1 MTRGWREP
9 FESCYKVNLK
19 TDCWLWQRALKG
31 CGYGHKWYDGKYQ
44 SAHRISWSIH
54 RGPVPEG
61 LFVLHKCDVMRC
73 VNPAHLFLGTQQDNM
88 DDQRRKGRHL
98 DSTCKY
104 GHPLVEGNLYK
115 FSNGRRQCRICVLR
129 RCAEYSA
136 RHQARA

>member
-9 FESCYKVNLK
+9 FESCYKVDRK
-19 TDCWLWQRALKG
+19 TGCWLWMRALKG

-73 VNPAHLFLGTQQDNM
+73 VNPAHLFLGTHQDNM
-88 DDQRRKGRHL
+88 DDQRRKGRRL

-104 GHPLVEGNLYK
+104 GHTLVEGNLYK